1 MIGKDPHNSVSSV
14 HDFFDYVAG
23 YGLPGKY
30 GGERIYGGAVGDIN
44 AVACPDPKKAVVI
57 PAER

>member
-1 MIGKDPHNSVSSV
+1 MIGKDPHNAVSAV

-23 YGLPGKY
+23 DGLTWED
-30 GGERIYGGAVGDIN
+30 GGERIYGGTVGDVD